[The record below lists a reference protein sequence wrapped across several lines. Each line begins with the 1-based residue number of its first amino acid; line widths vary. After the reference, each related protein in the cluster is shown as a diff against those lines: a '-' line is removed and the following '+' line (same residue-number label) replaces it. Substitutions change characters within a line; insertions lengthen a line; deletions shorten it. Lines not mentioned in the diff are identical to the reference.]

1 MPEFDKI
8 CPMRLLVYL
17 VVSFLSI
24 ATQAEEPAPVIRRI
38 EDALNLPTAEYK
50 AKRRFD
56 FIGQALTDN
65 DTYFIFNDHT
75 GNTFL
80 ENSTQKNCNFKQGD
94 IMQVGGHLFYD
105 DHHECRFMALTLKV
119 LDHKR
124 ISDPIEID
132 GGQIT
137 RADLLYSHVRIKG
150 VISSAVR
157 DELDSRYNCIA
168 LRTLS
173 GIVNAST
180 PSKQYSLMALRTLI
194 NADVSISGFVIPHS
208 SWRRNLGAL
217 LFMDG
222 PNAITV
228 RKTAPADC
236 FSAPRLTSTDI
247 IHRQMI
253 DGVVIASCANRFFI
267 KTTDYDCLQIKPN
280 SNASFTTAGQ
290 HITAVGFAEMDPF
303 NLRLVNAIVKVNP
316 ARTLPLPAAE
326 SADPERMFANPLG
339 QEEVDA
345 CKNGKILRLLG
356 VVQYLPGLPS
366 ETGTMNLI
374 CGKRIF
380 NIDVS
385 AAIPNAE
392 KIIES
397 GSTVKVSGL
406 CIAEFE
412 NDSPQ
417 SVFPRFKRFTLVP
430 RNADDIGILKR
441 PPWWTPMKLFLVICA
456 LFAVITVILI
466 WNRALKR
473 LSEHR
478 GRQLLRGQIAH
489 VEAHLKVEERTRLA
503 VELHDSIAQ
512 NLTGVAFAIDSAKDF
527 AKNNCGEMGIQLD
540 VAARTLKSCRDEL
553 RNCLWDLRNNALEE
567 SDMNTA
573 IRRTLDPHVNGVEI
587 AVRFNVSRERFT
599 DNTAHAVLSIIRELT
614 VNAIRHGHATKV
626 MIAGS
631 AEDNKLLFS
640 VKDNGC
646 GFDPDNR
653 PDIAQGHFGLQGV
666 CERVDNLEGEIDITS
681 SPGNGTKITISLRT
695 PAFTT

>member
-1 MPEFDKI
+1 
-8 CPMRLLVYL
+8 MRFLVYL
-17 VVSFLSI
+17 IVSFLTI
-24 ATQAEEPAPVIRRI
+24 ATHAEEPAPVIRI
-38 EDALNLPTAEYK
+38 EDALNFPTSEYK
-50 AKRRFD
+50 AQRRFD

-65 DTYFIFNDHT
+65 DTYFIFSDQT

-80 ENSTQKNCNFKQGD
+80 ENSTPKDCDFKQGD
-94 IMQVGGHLFYD
+94 LIQVGGHLFYD
-105 DHHECRFMALTLKV
+105 DHHECRFRALNLKV
-119 LDHKR
+119 LGHKR
-124 ISDPIEID
+124 ISDPVEID

-168 LRTLS
+168 LRTKS
-173 GIVNAST
+173 GVVNASV
-180 PSKQYSLMALRTLI
+180 PDKQHPLKTLQHLI
-194 NADVSISGFVIPHS
+194 DADVSIRGFVIPYS
-208 SWRRNLGAL
+208 SWRRNLGTL
-217 LFMDG
+217 LFMDD
-222 PNAITV
+222 PNSITV
-228 RKTAPADC
+228 HRNAVTDC
-236 FSAPRLTSTDI
+236 FSAPDLTSTDI
-247 IHRQMI
+247 IHRQKAE
-253 DGVVIASCANRFFI
+253 GAVIATCANRFFI
-267 KTTDYDCLQIKPN
+267 RTKDRECLQVKPEPD
-280 SNASFTTAGQ
+280 SPLPQAGQ
-290 HITAVGFAEMDPF
+290 WVIAVGFAEMDPF

-316 ARTLPLPAAE
+316 AQTLPLPAAE

-345 CKNGKILRLLG
+345 DKNGKILRLRG
-356 VVQYLPGLPS
+356 VVQYLPGVPT
-366 ETGTMNLI
+366 EMGTMNLI

-392 KIIES
+392 KIIGS
-397 GSTVKVSGL
+397 GSTVEVSGL
-406 CIAEFE
+406 CLAEFE

-417 SVFPRFKRFTLVP
+417 SVFPRFKRFTIVP
-430 RNADDIGILKR
+430 QNADDIVILKH
-441 PPWWTPMKLFLVICA
+441 PQWWTPLKFFLVIGT
-456 LFAVITVILI
+456 LFAVIIVILI

-478 GRQLLRGQIAH
+478 GRQLLRERIAH
-489 VEAHLKVEERTRLA
+489 VETHLKVVERTRLA

-527 AKNNCGEMGIQLD
+527 AKNNRDEMDVQLD

-573 IRRTLDPHVNGVEI
+573 IRRTLDPHVNGVGI
-587 AVRFNVSRERFT
+587 AVRFNVPRERFT

-614 VNAIRHGHATKV
+614 ANAIRHGHATKV

-631 AEDNKLLFS
+631 AENNKLLFS
-640 VKDNGC
+640 VKDNGY
-646 GFDPDNR
+646 GFDPENR
-653 PDIAQGHFGLQGV
+653 PGIEQGHFGIQGV
-666 CERVDNLEGEIDITS
+666 CERVDTLEGEMDIAS
-681 SPGNGTKITISLRT
+681 APGNGTKVTISLRT
-695 PAFTT
+695 PTFSS